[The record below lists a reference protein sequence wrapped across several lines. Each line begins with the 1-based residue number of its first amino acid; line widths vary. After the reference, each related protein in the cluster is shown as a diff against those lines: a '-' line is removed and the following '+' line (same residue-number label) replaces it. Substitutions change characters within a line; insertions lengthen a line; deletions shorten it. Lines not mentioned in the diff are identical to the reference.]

1 MNIQDAKVLITGGT
15 AGIGLASAKLL
26 LERGAKVAICGRD
39 ANRLKKAKAE
49 LPGVVT
55 LQGDVGDETDAIRLV
70 GEAIEKLGGYN
81 ALVNNAGFGKFAP
94 LMSMEMADL
103 SGVFLTN
110 VVGTMLMARESAKY
124 FVAQGYGNILNVGST
139 AGDKGFAGGTAY
151 AASKAAV
158 KSMTETWREELRT
171 SNIRVVL
178 IKPSEVITEFAA
190 TAGFAQSDSPKKLH
204 GIDIAY
210 AVLHALEQPDVG
222 FIPEFPVWA
231 VNPKG

>member
-1 MNIQDAKVLITGGT
+1 MDIKDAKVLITGGT
-15 AGIGLASAKLL
+15 AGIGLATARLL
-26 LERGAKVAICGRD
+26 LERGAAVAICGRD
-39 ANRLKKAKAE
+39 GERLARAKAA
-49 LPGVVT
+49 LPGVVALT
-55 LQGDVGDETDAIRLV
+55 GDVGDEADAVRLV
-70 GEAIEKLGGYN
+70 GEAIAQLGGYN
-81 ALVNNAGFGKFAP
+81 VLVNNAGFGKFAP
-94 LMSMEMADL
+94 LVSMEMADL

-110 VVGTMLMARESAKY
+110 VVGTMLMARESAKH
-124 FVAQGYGNILNVGST
+124 FVAQGGGNILNVGST

-178 IKPSEVITEFAA
+178 IKPSEVVTEFAA
-190 TAGFAQSDSPKKLH
+190 AAGFPQADSPKKLH

-222 FIPEFPVWA
+222 FVPEYPVWA